1 MPDHPEPRRPA
12 DDARLLLTKLRI
24 EDGTK
29 LEEVFHRLTEAAAS
43 VLRIERA
50 GIWLFVDEKRALRC
64 VDLFEQSK
72 ATHSAGITLQ
82 DRKSVV

>member
-12 DDARLLLTKLRI
+12 DDARLLLTKLCI

-29 LEEVFHRLTEAAAS
+29 LEDVFRKLTEAATG

-50 GIWLFVDEKRALRC
+50 GIWLFVDEKQIGRAH
-64 VDLFEQSK
+64 V
-72 ATHSAGITLQ
+72 
-82 DRKSVV
+82 